1 MKKKNDRTIIPILI
15 SNKEW
20 ERKEG
25 EESIFEERGGFFL
38 FSTVLANRNG
48 KRKKKMG
55 EKEETRKRAGS
66 GREELSGRA
75 VCGWSRRIRE
85 FR

>member
-1 MKKKNDRTIIPILI
+1 MIGQLYQSLYRIK
-15 SNKEW
+15 
-20 ERKEG
+20 
-25 EESIFEERGGFFL
+25 
-38 FSTVLANRNG
+38 NG
-48 KRKKKMG
+48 KEKKVKKVYSKGEGVSSYFQRCLQIEMEKKKMG
-55 EKEETRKRAGS
+55 EKEETRKCAGS

>member
-1 MKKKNDRTIIPILI
+1 MIGQLYQSLYRIK
-15 SNKEW
+15 
-20 ERKEG
+20 
-25 EESIFEERGGFFL
+25 
-38 FSTVLANRNG
+38 NG
-48 KRKKKMG
+48 KEKKVKKVYSKGEGVSSYFQRCLQIEMEKEKKKMG

-85 FR
+85 FRW

>member
-38 FSTVLANRNG
+38 FSTVLANRNER
-48 KRKKKMG
+48 KKKKMG

-75 VCGWSRRIRE
+75 VCGLVASHS
-85 FR
+85 

>member
-1 MKKKNDRTIIPILI
+1 MIGQLYQSLYRIK
-15 SNKEW
+15 
-20 ERKEG
+20 
-25 EESIFEERGGFFL
+25 
-38 FSTVLANRNG
+38 NG
-48 KRKKKMG
+48 KEKKVKKVYSKREGVSSYFQRCLQIEMEKKKMG

>member
-1 MKKKNDRTIIPILI
+1 MIGQLYQSLYRIK
-15 SNKEW
+15 
-20 ERKEG
+20 
-25 EESIFEERGGFFL
+25 
-38 FSTVLANRNG
+38 NG
-48 KRKKKMG
+48 KEKKVKKVYSKREGVSSYFQRCLQIEMEKKKMG
-55 EKEETRKRAGS
+55 EKEETRKCAGS

>member
-1 MKKKNDRTIIPILI
+1 MIGQLYQSLYRIKIENAKKKEVKKVYSKGEGVSSYFQRCLQIEME
-15 SNKEW
+15 KE
-20 ERKEG
+20 
-25 EESIFEERGGFFL
+25 
-38 FSTVLANRNG
+38 
-48 KRKKKMG
+48 KKKMG

>member
-1 MKKKNDRTIIPILI
+1 MIGQLYQSLYRIKIENAKKKEVKKVY
-15 SNKEW
+15 SKG
-20 ERKEG
+20 EG
-25 EESIFEERGGFFL
+25 VSSYFQRCLQIEME
-38 FSTVLANRNG
+38 
-48 KRKKKMG
+48 KKKMG

-85 FR
+85 FRW

>member
-1 MKKKNDRTIIPILI
+1 MIGQLYQSLYRIKIENAKKKEVKKVY
-15 SNKEW
+15 SKG
-20 ERKEG
+20 EG
-25 EESIFEERGGFFL
+25 VSSYFQRCLQIEME
-38 FSTVLANRNG
+38 
-48 KRKKKMG
+48 KKKMG

>member
-1 MKKKNDRTIIPILI
+1 MIGQLYQSLYRIK
-15 SNKEW
+15 
-20 ERKEG
+20 
-25 EESIFEERGGFFL
+25 
-38 FSTVLANRNG
+38 NG
-48 KRKKKMG
+48 KEKKVKKVYSKREGGSSYFQRCLQIEMEKEKKKMG

-85 FR
+85 FRW

>member
-1 MKKKNDRTIIPILI
+1 MIGQLYQSLYRIKIENAKKKEVKKVY
-15 SNKEW
+15 SKG
-20 ERKEG
+20 EG
-25 EESIFEERGGFFL
+25 VSSYFQRCLQIEME
-38 FSTVLANRNG
+38 
-48 KRKKKMG
+48 KKKMG
-55 EKEETRKRAGS
+55 EKEETRKCAGS

>member
-1 MKKKNDRTIIPILI
+1 MIGQLYQSLYRIK
-15 SNKEW
+15 
-20 ERKEG
+20 
-25 EESIFEERGGFFL
+25 
-38 FSTVLANRNG
+38 NG
-48 KRKKKMG
+48 KEKKVKKVYSKGEGASSYFQRCLQIEMEKEKKKMG